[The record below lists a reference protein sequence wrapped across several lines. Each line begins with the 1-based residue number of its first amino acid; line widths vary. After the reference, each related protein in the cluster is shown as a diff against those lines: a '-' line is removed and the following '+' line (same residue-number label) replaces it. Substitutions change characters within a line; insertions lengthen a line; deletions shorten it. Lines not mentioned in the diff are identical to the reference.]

1 MSGTKIIPIPVVG
14 RHAVNAY
21 LLLGRR
27 PVIVDAGMPGSGRK
41 IYDQVVQHGVDPE
54 DIALIVLTHGHVDHF
69 GSATELHRLTGA
81 PIAGHIADLATY
93 RTGRAREPYLPNGPM
108 GRLMNRSRS
117 LHVPVER
124 VEPEVL
130 LTGETNLLDYGI
142 AARIMPTPGHT
153 AGSVSVL
160 TDTGD
165 LVAGDLVANSF
176 MGLIRGKPANPPFHD
191 DPLRNL
197 ASLREML
204 ALKPTRLHVGHGTPL
219 DPDRVRHWA
228 VKEEHRLHRLAAK
241 GRLARRTEDPA
252 EADAEA
258 DTNAGHVAANLP
270 RAEPGTSL

>member
-1 MSGTKIIPIPVVG
+1 MSDTKIIPIPVLG

-41 IYDQVVQHGVDPE
+41 IYDQVARHGVDPE
-54 DIALIVLTHGHVDHF
+54 DIALIVLTHGHIDHF

-81 PIAGHIADLATY
+81 PVAGHADDLIPY
-93 RTGRAREPYLPNGPM
+93 RTGRAREPYRPTGPM

-117 LHVPVER
+117 LHVPVQP
-124 VEPEVL
+124 VEPEVVVS
-130 LTGETNLLDYGI
+130 GERNLFDYGVE
-142 AARIMPTPGHT
+142 ARIMPTPGHT

-176 MGLIRGKPANPPFHD
+176 MGLITGRPANPPFHD
-191 DPLRNL
+191 DPFGNL
-197 ASLREML
+197 ASLRRML

-219 DPDRVRHWA
+219 DPDRVERWA
-228 VKEEHRLHRLAAK
+228 VEEERRLRKRAGGQPIPPAVESK
-241 GRLARRTEDPA
+241 GRSSA
-252 EADAEA
+252 
-258 DTNAGHVAANLP
+258 
-270 RAEPGTSL
+270 TSGPTAP